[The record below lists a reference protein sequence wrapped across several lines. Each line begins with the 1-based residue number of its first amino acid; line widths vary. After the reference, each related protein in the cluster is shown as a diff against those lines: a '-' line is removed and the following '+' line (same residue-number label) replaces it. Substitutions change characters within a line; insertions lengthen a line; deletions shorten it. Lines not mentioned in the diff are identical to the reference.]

1 MFQTSL
7 RAKLLGLIA
16 GSLLVLLCIA
26 LLCTQLLS
34 RQVSEFAELLD
45 GPIRES
51 QLIEQVNL
59 EFKTQVQ
66 EWKNVLLRGQDDA
79 QRTRYWQ
86 QFQDQEAKV
95 QGLLGEL
102 LQQVADDPAL
112 SATVSSLRDEHGR
125 LGQAYR
131 QGLDAFAAAGN
142 DPRAGDRAVAGIDR
156 ATSSQ
161 LSELVDK
168 LAAKAA
174 QSSSAIRDSAE
185 TAALAGPLLM
195 LIASVLVALLSLWL
209 VNRNLIAPIGMLI
222 GHVTELSHGRFG
234 ARLDVSR
241 RDELGHLA
249 RAANTLRDF
258 LADTFAQLRKSSAD
272 LDGASGELSGI
283 AAQMAGGAREQFSRT
298 DQVATAMHEMSATAQ
313 EVSRHAAEAAQ
324 AADAADDSAHRS
336 EAVMNATIDTISRMS
351 SEIAATSAVIGQL
364 EDDTGRIGKVLDV
377 IRGIADQTNLLA
389 LNAAIEAA
397 RAGEAGR
404 GFAVVADEVRTLAQR
419 TAEST
424 AEIHQIIATV
434 QNGATDAVSAID
446 NTRQHSDAGLAQVT
460 EAGQS
465 LQQISQAVEAIR
477 DMNRQIA
484 TAAEEQT
491 SVVEDISRNLTEIT
505 AIADANQHNVERTE
519 SASHNLHGLA
529 TQLNEVTARLG
540 G

>member
-95 QGLLGEL
+95 QRLLGEL

-241 RDELGHLA
+241 RDELGQLA

-258 LADTFAQLRKSSAD
+258 LADTFAQLRKTFRRPGWRERRAERHRRAEWP
-272 LDGASGELSGI
+272 GVR
-283 AAQMAGGAREQFSRT
+283 REQFTPYRPRSRRRCT
-298 DQVATAMHEMSATAQ
+298 
-313 EVSRHAAEAAQ
+313 RCPRRRR
-324 AADAADDSAHRS
+324 RS
-336 EAVMNATIDTISRMS
+336 PVTPPKPPRQPTPPMIRR
-351 SEIAATSAVIGQL
+351 IAA
-364 EDDTGRIGKVLDV
+364 R
-377 IRGIADQTNLLA
+377 R
-389 LNAAIEAA
+389 
-397 RAGEAGR
+397 
-404 GFAVVADEVRTLAQR
+404 
-419 TAEST
+419 
-424 AEIHQIIATV
+424 
-434 QNGATDAVSAID
+434 
-446 NTRQHSDAGLAQVT
+446 
-460 EAGQS
+460 
-465 LQQISQAVEAIR
+465 
-477 DMNRQIA
+477 
-484 TAAEEQT
+484 
-491 SVVEDISRNLTEIT
+491 
-505 AIADANQHNVERTE
+505 
-519 SASHNLHGLA
+519 
-529 TQLNEVTARLG
+529 
-540 G
+540 

>member
-95 QGLLGEL
+95 QRLLGEL

-241 RDELGHLA
+241 RDELGQLA
-249 RAANTLRDF
+249 R
-258 LADTFAQLRKSSAD
+258 LRKSSAD

-404 GFAVVADEVRTLAQR
+404 DFAVVADEVRTLAQR

-424 AEIHQIIATV
+424 AEIHQIIAAV

-519 SASHNLHGLA
+519 SASRNLHGLA